1 MGKRIVFQQMG
12 QLIILKNEVYITMY
26 KVELEMYRRNKT
38 TKFLDGN
45 VGDKI
50 WKPES
55 YKDFLERKQKVWMIK
70 IFAKIEFGKNLKLL
84 FSEELFKNEK
94 STHSLEYKLH

>member
-1 MGKRIVFQQMG
+1 
-12 QLIILKNEVYITMY
+12 MY

-55 YKDFLERKQKVWMIK
+55 YKDFLERKQKV
-70 IFAKIEFGKNLKLL
+70 
-84 FSEELFKNEK
+84 
-94 STHSLEYKLH
+94 

>member
-1 MGKRIVFQQMG
+1 
-12 QLIILKNEVYITMY
+12 
-26 KVELEMYRRNKT
+26 
-38 TKFLDGN
+38 
-45 VGDKI
+45 
-50 WKPES
+50 
-55 YKDFLERKQKVWMIK
+55 MIK